1 MSLSRVLESFLME
14 RDATYTVEFH
24 SASTTSV
31 DTARRARIDEESLV
45 KSVVLEDDRGFVL
58 AVLPASCRLE
68 LDRIHKKLGR
78 SLQLS
83 SEQDVIRLFPDCALG
98 AVPPVGAAFG
108 LATVVDSSLEDR
120 DEVFFEGG
128 DHETLVRMEGG
139 EFFGLLATASVAE
152 IAAERAG
159 LKAALEL
166 REQLG
171 RSLSRIFEA
180 AEAPIRSDSS
190 WRQRV
195 QRALVRLVLA
205 ADAHIGESESPGG
218 FLVEVESKA
227 PRLWREVDRMRVEH
241 AELLKDCFRILEYLR
256 DDIASSRRIR
266 NEVFALVK
274 RFERHRHR
282 GADLVYE
289 AYGVDL
295 GGG

>member
-1 MSLSRVLESFLME
+1 MSLSRVLESYLSE
-14 RDATYTVEFH
+14 RDATYTVEVH

-68 LDRIHKKLGR
+68 LDRIRNKLGR
-78 SLQLS
+78 RLQLS
-83 SEQDVIRLFPDCALG
+83 SECDVIRLFPDCALG
-98 AVPPVGAAFG
+98 AVPPLGAAYG
-108 LATVVDSSLEDR
+108 LPTVIDSSLEDR

-128 DHETLVRMEGG
+128 DHESLVRMAGG

-171 RSLSRIFEA
+171 RSLVTIRDA
-180 AEAPIRSDSS
+180 AEASISSGSS

-195 QRALVRLVLA
+195 QRALVRLVVA
-205 ADAHIGESESPGG
+205 ADAHIGESEGPGG
-218 FLVEVESKA
+218 LLTEVEEKA
-227 PRLWREVDRMRVEH
+227 PRLWRAADRMRVEH
-241 AELLKDCFRILEYLR
+241 GELLEDCFHVLEGLR
-256 DDIASSRRIR
+256 GDRVSSNLIR
-266 NEVFALVK
+266 SDVLALVE
-274 RFERHRHR
+274 RFEMHRHR

-289 AYGVDL
+289 AYGVDI

>member
-1 MSLSRVLESFLME
+1 MSLSRVLESFLSE
-14 RDATYTVEFH
+14 RDATYTVEMH

-31 DTARRARIDEESLV
+31 DTARRAHIDEESLV

-68 LDRIHKKLGR
+68 LDRIRRKLGR

-83 SEQDVIRLFPDCALG
+83 SEHEVVRLFPDCALG
-98 AVPPVGAAFG
+98 AVPPVGAAYG
-108 LATVVDSSLEDR
+108 LPTVVDSSLEDR

-128 DHETLVRMEGG
+128 DHESLVRMAGG

-171 RSLSRIFEA
+171 RSLAAIRTA
-180 AEAPIRSDSS
+180 AESSIERESS
-190 WRQRV
+190 WRKHV
-195 QRALVRLVLA
+195 QRSLVRLVMA
-205 ADAHIGESESPGG
+205 ADAHIGESEGPGG
-218 FLVEVESKA
+218 LLTEVESKA
-227 PRLWREVDRMRVEH
+227 PRLWREADKMRAEH
-241 AELLKDCFRILEYLR
+241 SELLEDCFRVLEELR
-256 DDIASSRRIR
+256 GETSSSSLIR
-266 NEVFALVK
+266 HDVLTLVE
-274 RFERHRHR
+274 RFEMHRHR

-289 AYGVDL
+289 AYGVDI

>member
-1 MSLSRVLESFLME
+1 MPLSRVLESYLLE
-14 RDATYTVEFH
+14 RHATYTIEVH

-68 LDRIHKKLGR
+68 LDRIRKKLGR
-78 SLQLS
+78 SLHLS
-83 SEQDVIRLFPDCALG
+83 SEHEVIRLFPDCALG
-98 AVPPVGAAFG
+98 AVPPLGAAYG
-108 LATVVDSSLEDR
+108 LPTVIDSSLEDR

-128 DHETLVRMEGG
+128 DHETLVRMDGG

-152 IAAERAG
+152 ISAERAG

-171 RSLSRIFEA
+171 RSLTRIRDAVEA
-180 AEAPIRSDSS
+180 SIGSESS

-195 QRALVRLVLA
+195 QRALVRLVMA
-205 ADAHIGESESPGG
+205 ADAHIGESEGPGG
-218 FLVEVESKA
+218 LLTEVELKA
-227 PRLWREVDRMRVEH
+227 PRLWREADRMRTEH
-241 AELLKDCFRILEYLR
+241 TELLDDCFRILEQLR
-256 DDIASSRRIR
+256 GELASSRLIR
-266 NEVFALVK
+266 NEVLTLVE
-274 RFERHRHR
+274 RFELHRHR

-289 AYGVDL
+289 AYGVDI